1 MITHRRKVVRFKPV
15 QDREKRFKWRGN
27 YLSLK
32 RNFSAVQI
40 WFLSQCQRLLFCCF
54 SWQWQRNSFLF
65 LSGHVHFTLKLKW
78 MSFFIQTS
86 IIHCDTKLLNN
97 WNLDFNVSRKAF
109 FGRVYWTTYKR
120 FQFWPVWCHAV

>member
-40 WFLSQCQRLLFCCF
+40 WFLSQCQRLFVAFLGSDKEIHFFFCQVMFTSHWNWNECPF
-54 SWQWQRNSFLF
+54 SYKQD
-65 LSGHVHFTLKLKW
+65 
-78 MSFFIQTS
+78 S